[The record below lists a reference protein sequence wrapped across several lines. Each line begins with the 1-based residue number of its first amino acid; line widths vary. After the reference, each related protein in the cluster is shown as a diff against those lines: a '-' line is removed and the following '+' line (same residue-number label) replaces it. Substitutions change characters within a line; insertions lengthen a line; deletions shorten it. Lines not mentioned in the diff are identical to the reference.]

1 MIRLTGLAKW
11 RAAFG
16 FGGTPEGR
24 VPEPPAALG
33 FIALV
38 AVLFFY
44 GAIQLQGALGEYGVL
59 AAEWLLLF
67 IPALLFV
74 VIGRYDAKRTLS
86 LRLPTSRALFGATLL
101 AMGALPLIWLVG
113 WLQTFVLPVP
123 REVLEGLQELMTAES
138 LARGAWLLLVLA
150 VTPAF
155 CEEIIFRGVLL
166 GSTKTLGPWRLVVL
180 NGLVF
185 GAFHL
190 SFQTVIRFL
199 PTALLGGLIAWVVWR
214 TKSIWVGVLMHFLNN
229 ATIIALTSW
238 ENTRESFSDPE
249 MAPPVWLVLASV
261 VTVGFGIRSFQGS
274 EEL

>member
-1 MIRLTGLAKW
+1 MIRLAGLAKW

-16 FGGTPEGR
+16 FRGTPEGR
-24 VPEPPAALG
+24 VPEPLAALG

-67 IPALLFV
+67 VPALLFV

-123 REVLEGLQELMTAES
+123 QEVLEGLQELMTAES

-166 GSTKTLGPWRLVVL
+166 GSTRNLGPWRLVVL

>member
-1 MIRLTGLAKW
+1 MIRHTGLAKW

-16 FGGTPEGR
+16 FRGTPEGR

-44 GAIQLQGALGEYGVL
+44 GAIRLQGLLGEHGVL

-67 IPALLFV
+67 VPALLFV
-74 VIGRYDAKRTLS
+74 VIGRYDARRTLS

-101 AMGALPLIWLVG
+101 ALGALPLIWLIG

-155 CEEIIFRGVLL
+155 CEEIVFRGVLL

-190 SFQTVIRFL
+190 SFQTAIRFL

-214 TKSIWVGVLMHFLNN
+214 TKSIWVGVLMHFFNN

-238 ENTRESFSDPE
+238 ESTRETFSDPE
-249 MAPPVWLVLASV
+249 IAPPLWLVLGSAI
-261 VTVGFGIRSFQGS
+261 TVGVGIRFIQGS

>member
-1 MIRLTGLAKW
+1 MIRLTGPAKR
-11 RAAFG
+11 RAAYG
-16 FGGTPEGR
+16 LGGTPGGR
-24 VPEPPAALG
+24 VPEPPTALG

-38 AVLFFY
+38 AVFFFY
-44 GAIQLQGALGEYGVL
+44 GATRLQGELGEYGVL

-67 IPALLFV
+67 VPALLFV
-74 VIGRYDAKRTLS
+74 LIGRYDARRTLS

-101 AMGALPLIWLVG
+101 ALGALPLIWLIG

-214 TKSIWVGVLMHFLNN
+214 TKSIWVGVLMHFFNN

-238 ENTRESFSDPE
+238 ESTRETFSDPE
-249 MAPPVWLVLASV
+249 IAPPLWLVLGSAI
-261 VTVGFGIRSFQGS
+261 TVGVGIRFIQGS

>member
-1 MIRLTGLAKW
+1 MIRHTGLAKW

-16 FGGTPEGR
+16 FRGTPEGR

-38 AVLFFY
+38 AVLVFY
-44 GAIQLQGALGEYGVL
+44 GAIRLQGLLGEHGVL

-67 IPALLFV
+67 VPALLFV

-86 LRLPTSRALFGATLL
+86 RRLPTSRALFGATLL

-123 REVLEGLQELMTAES
+123 QELLEGLQEPMTAES

-155 CEEIIFRGVLL
+155 CEEIVFRGVLL

-190 SFQTVIRFL
+190 SFQTAIRFL

-238 ENTRESFSDPE
+238 ESTRESFSDPE